1 MIEIIAKLMPILPL
15 IAFFIVALIVFIFER
30 PKYSVQDLKEFSFYT
45 KKPKNK
51 IKKEIYSGI
60 TILAILT
67 SFIFSVILAFNF
79 LNKELQV
86 FNLFSWVV
94 FENYQIN
101 LGFLYDN
108 LSIWVSLMVTF
119 VVLMIQIYSTGYM
132 ENDRDYPRF
141 FAYLSLFSSGMLIT
155 VLASSLV
162 TFIIGWEIMGLCS
175 YLLIG
180 YWYHKDS
187 ASFAAKK
194 AFIITR
200 LGDLGFLLALFI
212 LISNGISLD
221 IIELN
226 KIEVVKMISILV
238 PIGLMIAA
246 FGKSAQVPLH
256 VWLPDAMEGPTPVSA
271 LIHAATMVAAGV
283 YLVARVYPMFYYI
296 EILGIKLVYI
306 VGFIGAI
313 SAFLAATM
321 GIVNRDIKRV
331 LAYSTM
337 SQLGYMFAALSAGV
351 YGVIAAIFHLITHG
365 FFKALL
371 FLSAGSVITAI
382 EKAHH
387 KILEEK
393 DHQTTNNNDNTHSN
407 NNTHSNH
414 NNDNTHSNHH
424 IDPNDIWIMGNLKES
439 MKITFFTFTIGFLAL
454 AGLFPLSGF
463 FSKDEILNVLLSN
476 NYNLFFVLT
485 FITVLLTA
493 FYMSRIWVISF
504 LKKITKNEHEQV
516 NNIDYNEL
524 QEIHKNIKETPLNMT
539 IPLIILAIF
548 SIIAGIINLPF
559 DFIIN
564 KHIFADSIKEVL
576 KNLIPY
582 EHELHFNLVL
592 ALLSTGLLILGL
604 ILAFIIYLP
613 ERKRVIPN
621 TLYEIYKILTKRYY
635 FDDFYHIVSR
645 YVIRSFSNLINFV
658 DNLIIDGAVNKVA
671 NQFYKGSIISNKVF
685 NGLFYNYYLWIVI
698 GLALSILVILFT
710 K

>member
-1 MIEIIAKLMPILPL
+1 MALKLIAILMPLLPL
-15 IAFFIVALIVFIFER
+15 FAFFIVALLVFLFEKA
-30 PKYSVQDLKEFSFYT
+30 KYSTDELKEFSFYT
-45 KKPKNK
+45 EKPKNK
-51 IKKEIYSGI
+51 LPKEIYSSI
-60 TILAILT
+60 TIFAILI
-67 SFIFSVILAFNF
+67 SFVFTVILAFNL
-79 LNKELQV
+79 LNKDFQV
-86 FNLFSWVV
+86 FNLFSWVIL
-94 FENYQIN
+94 ENYKIN
-101 LGFLYDN
+101 IGFLYDN
-108 LSIWVSLMVTF
+108 LSLWVSLMVTF

-141 FAYLSLFSSGMLIT
+141 FAYLSLFTSGMLIT
-155 VLASSLV
+155 VLASSLI
-162 TFIIGWEIMGLCS
+162 TLIIGWEIMGLCS

-221 IIELN
+221 IIQLN
-226 KIEVVKMISILV
+226 NMEVVKTLSILV

-283 YLVARVYPMFYYI
+283 YLIARLYPMFYNLD
-296 EILGIKLVYI
+296 ILGIKMVYI

-313 SAFLAATM
+313 TAFLAATM

-387 KILEEK
+387 KITHE
-393 DHQTTNNNDNTHSN
+393 HHNNNDNENHE
-407 NNTHSNH
+407 H
-414 NNDNTHSNHH
+414 NNENNKHHH

-439 MKITFFTFTIGFLAL
+439 MKITFITFTIGFLAL

-463 FSKDEILNVLLSN
+463 FSKDEILNVLISN
-476 NYNLFFVLT
+476 NYIFFFVFT

-493 FYMSRIWVISF
+493 FYMSRIWVVAF

-516 NNIDYNEL
+516 NTIEYEL
-524 QEIHKNIKETPLNMT
+524 VQEIHKNIKESPLNMT
-539 IPLIILAIF
+539 IPLVILAVF
-548 SIIAGIINLPF
+548 SVIVGIINLPF
-559 DFIIN
+559 DFIVN
-564 KHIFADSIKEVL
+564 KHLFAESIKEVF
-576 KNLIPY
+576 KDFNLT
-582 EHELHFNLVL
+582 EKELHFNIGLVVSST
-592 ALLSTGLLILGL
+592 LLLFIGL
-604 ILAFIIYLP
+604 ILAYVIYYP
-613 ERKRVIPN
+613 QRKRIIPN
-621 TLYEIYKILTKRYY
+621 LFTGIYRILVNRYY
-635 FDDFYHIVSR
+635 FDDFYHLVSR
-645 YVIRSFSNLINFV
+645 YVIRSFSNLLNYI
-658 DNLIIDGAVNKVA
+658 DNLIVDGAVNKIA
-671 NQFYKGSIISNKVF
+671 NYFYKGSVISNSVF
-685 NGLFYNYYLWIVI
+685 NGLFYNYYLWITI
-698 GLALSILVILFT
+698 GLSLSILVVLFT

>member
-1 MIEIIAKLMPILPL
+1 MELKLIAISMPLLPL
-15 IAFFIVALIVFIFER
+15 FAFFIVALLVFLFEKA
-30 PKYSVQDLKEFSFYT
+30 KYFIDELKEFSFYT
-45 KKPKNK
+45 EKPKNK
-51 IKKEIYSGI
+51 LPKEIYSSI
-60 TILAILT
+60 TIFAILI
-67 SFIFSVILAFNF
+67 SFVFTVILAFNL
-79 LNKELQV
+79 LNKEFQV
-86 FNLFSWVV
+86 FNLFSWVIL
-94 FENYQIN
+94 ENYTIN
-101 LGFLYDN
+101 IGFLYDN
-108 LSIWVSLMVTF
+108 LSLWVSLMVTF

-141 FAYLSLFSSGMLIT
+141 FAYLSLFTSGMLIT

-162 TFIIGWEIMGLCS
+162 TLIIGWEIMGLCS

-221 IIELN
+221 ITQLN
-226 KIEVVKMISILV
+226 NMEVVKTLSILV

-283 YLVARVYPMFYYI
+283 YLIARLYPMFYNLN
-296 EILGIKLVYI
+296 ILGIKMVYI

-387 KILEEK
+387 KITHE
-393 DHQTTNNNDNTHSN
+393 HHNNNHNEHHEN
-407 NNTHSNH
+407 NNEH
-414 NNDNTHSNHH
+414 NKHHH

-439 MKITFFTFTIGFLAL
+439 MKITFITFTIGFLAL

-463 FSKDEILNVLLSN
+463 FSKDEILNVLISN
-476 NYNLFFVLT
+476 NYIFFFVFT

-493 FYMSRIWVISF
+493 FYMSRIWVVAF

-516 NNIDYNEL
+516 NTLNYESV
-524 QEIHKNIKETPLNMT
+524 QEIHKNIKESPLNMT
-539 IPLIILAIF
+539 IPLVILAVF
-548 SIIAGIINLPF
+548 SVIVGIINLPF
-559 DFIIN
+559 DFIVN
-564 KHIFADSIKEVL
+564 KHLFADSIKEVFKDFNL
-576 KNLIPY
+576 KDK
-582 EHELHFNLVL
+582 ELHFNLGLVVSST
-592 ALLSTGLLILGL
+592 LLLFIGL
-604 ILAFIIYLP
+604 ILAYVIYYP
-613 ERKRVIPN
+613 QRNRIIPN
-621 TLYEIYKILTKRYY
+621 LFTGIYRILVNRYY
-635 FDDFYHIVSR
+635 FDDFYHLFSR
-645 YVIRSFSNLINFV
+645 YVIRSFSNLLNYI
-658 DNLIIDGAVNKVA
+658 DNLIVDGAVNKIA
-671 NQFYKGSIISNKVF
+671 NYFYKGSVISNTVF
-685 NGLFYNYYLWIVI
+685 NGLFYNYYLWITI
-698 GLALSILVILFT
+698 GLSLSILVVLFT

>member
-1 MIEIIAKLMPILPL
+1 MALKLIAILMPLLPL
-15 IAFFIVALIVFIFER
+15 FAFFIVALLVFLFEKA
-30 PKYSVQDLKEFSFYT
+30 KYSTDELKEFSFYT
-45 KKPKNK
+45 EKPKNK
-51 IKKEIYSGI
+51 LPKEIYSSI
-60 TILAILT
+60 TIFAILI
-67 SFIFSVILAFNF
+67 SFVFTVILAFNL
-79 LNKELQV
+79 LNKEFQV
-86 FNLFSWVV
+86 FNLFSWVIL
-94 FENYQIN
+94 ENYKIN
-101 LGFLYDN
+101 IGFLYDN
-108 LSIWVSLMVTF
+108 LSLWVSLMVTF

-162 TFIIGWEIMGLCS
+162 TLIIGWEIMGLCS

-200 LGDLGFLLALFI
+200 LGDLGFLVALFI

-221 IIELN
+221 ITYLN
-226 KIEVVKMISILV
+226 NMEVVKTLSILV

-283 YLVARVYPMFYYI
+283 YLIARLYPMFYNLN
-296 EILGIKLVYI
+296 ILGIKIVYI
-306 VGFIGAI
+306 VGFMGAVT
-313 SAFLAATM
+313 AFLAATM

-387 KILEEK
+387 KITHE
-393 DHQTTNNNDNTHSN
+393 HHNNNHNEHSN
-407 NNTHSNH
+407 EH
-414 NNDNTHSNHH
+414 NNKHHH

-439 MKITFFTFTIGFLAL
+439 MKITFITFTIGFLAL

-463 FSKDEILNVLLSN
+463 FSKDEILNVLISN
-476 NYNLFFVLT
+476 NYIFFFVFT

-493 FYMSRIWVISF
+493 FYMSRIWVVAF

-516 NNIDYNEL
+516 NTIEYEL
-524 QEIHKNIKETPLNMT
+524 VQEIHKNIKESPLNMT
-539 IPLIILAIF
+539 IPLVILAVF
-548 SIIAGIINLPF
+548 SVIVGIINLPF
-559 DFIIN
+559 DFIVN
-564 KHIFADSIKEVL
+564 KHLFAESIKEVF
-576 KNLIPY
+576 KDFNFI
-582 EHELHFNLVL
+582 EKELHFNIGLVVSST
-592 ALLSTGLLILGL
+592 LLLFIGL
-604 ILAFIIYLP
+604 ILAYVIYYP
-613 ERKRVIPN
+613 QRNRIIPN
-621 TLYEIYKILTKRYY
+621 LFAGIYRILVNRYY
-635 FDDFYHIVSR
+635 IDDFYHLFSR
-645 YVIRSFSNLINFV
+645 YVIRSFSNLLNYI
-658 DNLIIDGAVNKVA
+658 DNLIVDGVVNKIA
-671 NQFYKGSIISNKVF
+671 NYFYKGSVISNSVF
-685 NGLFYNYYLWIVI
+685 NGLFYNYYLWITI
-698 GLALSILVILFT
+698 GLSLSILVVLFT

>member
-1 MIEIIAKLMPILPL
+1 MALKLIAILMPLLPL
-15 IAFFIVALIVFIFER
+15 FAFFIVALLVFLFEKA
-30 PKYSVQDLKEFSFYT
+30 KYSTDELKEFSFYT
-45 KKPKNK
+45 EKPKNK
-51 IKKEIYSGI
+51 LPKEIYSSI
-60 TILAILT
+60 TIFAIFI
-67 SFIFSVILAFNF
+67 SFVFTVILAFNF
-79 LNKELQV
+79 LNKEFQV
-86 FNLFSWVV
+86 FNLFSWVIL
-94 FENYQIN
+94 ENYKIN
-101 LGFLYDN
+101 IGFLYDN
-108 LSIWVSLMVTF
+108 LSLWVSLMVTF

-155 VLASSLV
+155 VLASSLI
-162 TFIIGWEIMGLCS
+162 TLIIGWEIMGLCS

-200 LGDLGFLLALFI
+200 LGDLGFLVALFI

-221 IIELN
+221 ITHLN
-226 KIEVVKMISILV
+226 NMEVVKTLSILV

-283 YLVARVYPMFYYI
+283 YLIARLYPMFYNLN
-296 EILGIKLVYI
+296 ILGIKIVYI
-306 VGFIGAI
+306 VGFMGAVT
-313 SAFLAATM
+313 AFLAATM

-387 KILEEK
+387 KITHE
-393 DHQTTNNNDNTHSN
+393 HHNNNDDEH
-407 NNTHSNH
+407 HEH
-414 NNDNTHSNHH
+414 NNEHNKHHH

-439 MKITFFTFTIGFLAL
+439 MKVTFITFTIGFLAL

-463 FSKDEILNVLLSN
+463 FSKDEILNVLISN
-476 NYNLFFVLT
+476 NYIFFFVLT
-485 FITVLLTA
+485 FITVLLTS
-493 FYMSRIWVISF
+493 FYMSRIWVVAF
-504 LKKITKNEHEQV
+504 LKRITKNEHEQV
-516 NNIDYNEL
+516 NTLNYEL
-524 QEIHKNIKETPLNMT
+524 VQEIHKNIKESPLNMT
-539 IPLIILAIF
+539 IPLIILAVF
-548 SIIAGIINLPF
+548 SVIIVIINLPF
-559 DFIIN
+559 DFIVN
-564 KHIFADSIKEVL
+564 KHLFADSIKEVF
-576 KNLIPY
+576 KDFNLM
-582 EHELHFNLVL
+582 EKELHFNLGLVVSST
-592 ALLSTGLLILGL
+592 LLLFIGL
-604 ILAFIIYLP
+604 ILAYVIYYP
-613 ERKRVIPN
+613 QRKRIVPN
-621 TLYEIYKILTKRYY
+621 LFTGIYRILVSKYY
-635 FDDFYHIVSR
+635 FDDFYHLFSR
-645 YVIRSFSNLINFV
+645 YVIRSFSNLLNYI
-658 DNLIIDGAVNKVA
+658 DNLMVDGAVNKIA
-671 NQFYKGSIISNKVF
+671 NYFYKGSVISKSVF
-685 NGLFYNYYLWIVI
+685 NGLFYNYYLWITI
-698 GLALSILVILFT
+698 GLSLSILVVLFT

>member
-1 MIEIIAKLMPILPL
+1 MIELIAKLMPILPL
-15 IAFFIVALIVFIFER
+15 FAFFIVALLVSLFER
-30 PKYSVQDLKEFSFYT
+30 PKYSIDELKEFSFYT
-45 KKPKNK
+45 KKNKNK
-51 IKKEIYSGI
+51 LPKELYSSI

-67 SFIFSVILAFNF
+67 SFIFTLILAFNF
-79 LNKELQV
+79 LNKESQV
-86 FNLFSWVV
+86 FNLITWILLD
-94 FENYQIN
+94 NYKIN
-101 LGFLYDN
+101 IGFLYDN

-141 FAYLSLFSSGMLIT
+141 FAYLSLFSSGMLMT

-221 IIELN
+221 IVELN
-226 KIEVVKMISILV
+226 KMEIVKTLSVLV

-283 YLVARVYPMFYYI
+283 YLVARLYPMFYNI
-296 EILGIKLVYI
+296 EILGIKIVYI

-313 SAFLAATM
+313 SAFLTATM

-337 SQLGYMFAALSAGV
+337 SQLGYMFAALSAGI
-351 YGVIAAIFHLITHG
+351 YGVVAAIFHLITHG

-387 KILEEK
+387 KILENK
-393 DHQTTNNNDNTHSN
+393 NSDSDNNQNSNSDN
-407 NNTHSNH
+407 SNH
-414 NNDNTHSNHH
+414 NNNSHHH

-439 MKITFFTFTIGFLAL
+439 MKITFITFTIGFLAL

-476 NYNLFFVLT
+476 NHIFFFALT

-493 FYMSRIWVISF
+493 FYMSRIWIIAF
-504 LKKITKNEHEQV
+504 IKKITKTEHEQV
-516 NNIDYNEL
+516 NDIDYNEI

-548 SIIAGIINLPF
+548 SIIVGIINLPF
-559 DFIIN
+559 DLIVN
-564 KHIFADSIKEVL
+564 KHLLTESIKEIFKGVL
-576 KNLIPY
+576 LE
-582 EHELHFNLVL
+582 EHELHFNIPL
-592 ALLSTGLLILGL
+592 ALGSTLLLFIGI
-604 ILAFIIYLP
+604 ILAYRNNFSLC
-613 ERKRVIPN
+613 N
-621 TLYEIYKILTKRYY
+621 IL
-635 FDDFYHIVSR
+635 S
-645 YVIRSFSNLINFV
+645 
-658 DNLIIDGAVNKVA
+658 
-671 NQFYKGSIISNKVF
+671 
-685 NGLFYNYYLWIVI
+685 
-698 GLALSILVILFT
+698 
-710 K
+710 

>member
-1 MIEIIAKLMPILPL
+1 MIELIAKLMPILPL
-15 IAFFIVALIVFIFER
+15 FAFFIVALLVSLFER
-30 PKYSVQDLKEFSFYT
+30 PKYSIDELKEFSFYT
-45 KKPKNK
+45 KKNKNK
-51 IKKEIYSGI
+51 LPKELYSSI

-67 SFIFSVILAFNF
+67 SFIFTLILAFNF
-79 LNKELQV
+79 LNKESQV
-86 FNLFSWVV
+86 FNLITWILLD
-94 FENYQIN
+94 NYKIN
-101 LGFLYDN
+101 IGFLYDN

-141 FAYLSLFSSGMLIT
+141 FAYLSLFSSGMLMT

-221 IIELN
+221 IVELN
-226 KIEVVKMISILV
+226 KMEIVKTLSVLV

-283 YLVARVYPMFYYI
+283 YLVARLYPMFYNI
-296 EILGIKLVYI
+296 EILGIKIVYI

-313 SAFLAATM
+313 SAFLTATM

-337 SQLGYMFAALSAGV
+337 SQLGYMFAALSAGI

-387 KILEEK
+387 KILENK
-393 DHQTTNNNDNTHSN
+393 NSDSDNNKNSNSDN
-407 NNTHSNH
+407 SNH
-414 NNDNTHSNHH
+414 NNNSHHH

-439 MKITFFTFTIGFLAL
+439 MKITFITFTIGFLAL

-476 NYNLFFVLT
+476 NHIFFFALT

-493 FYMSRIWVISF
+493 FYMSRIWIIAF
-504 LKKITKNEHEQV
+504 IKKITKTEHEQV
-516 NNIDYNEL
+516 NDIDYNEI

-548 SIIAGIINLPF
+548 SIIVGIINLPF
-559 DFIIN
+559 DLIVN
-564 KHIFADSIKEVL
+564 KHLLTESIKEIFKGVL
-576 KNLIPY
+576 LE
-582 EHELHFNLVL
+582 EHELHFNIPL
-592 ALLSTGLLILGL
+592 ALGSTLLLFIGI
-604 ILAFIIYLP
+604 ILAYVIYYP
-613 ERKRVIPN
+613 ERKRTIP
-621 TLYEIYKILTKRYY
+621 TLLSEIYKILTKRYY
-635 FDDFYHIVSR
+635 FDDFYHIFSR
-645 YVIRSFSNLINFV
+645 YVLRSFGNLINFI
-658 DNLIIDGAVNKVA
+658 DNLIVDGAVNKVA
-671 NQFYKGSIISNKVF
+671 NYFYKGSIISNKVF
-685 NGLFYNYYLWIVI
+685 NGLFYNYYLWITI
-698 GLALSILVILFT
+698 GLALSILVVLFT

>member
-1 MIEIIAKLMPILPL
+1 MELKLIAILIPLLPL
-15 IAFFIVALIVFIFER
+15 FAFFIVALLVFLFER
-30 PKYSVQDLKEFSFYT
+30 PKYSTDELKEFSFYT
-45 KKPKNK
+45 EKSKNK
-51 IKKEIYSGI
+51 LPKEIYSSI
-60 TILAILT
+60 TIFAIFI
-67 SFIFSVILAFNF
+67 SFVFTVILAFNL
-79 LNKELQV
+79 LNKEFQV
-86 FNLFSWVV
+86 FNLFSWVIL
-94 FENYQIN
+94 ENYKIN
-101 LGFLYDN
+101 IGFLYDN
-108 LSIWVSLMVTF
+108 LSLWVSLMVTF

-141 FAYLSLFSSGMLIT
+141 FAYLSLFTSGMLIT
-155 VLASSLV
+155 VLASSLI

-221 IIELN
+221 IIQLN
-226 KIEVVKMISILV
+226 NMEVVKTLPILV

-283 YLVARVYPMFYYI
+283 YLIARLYPMFYNLN
-296 EILGIKLVYI
+296 ILGIKMVYI

-313 SAFLAATM
+313 TAFLAATM

-387 KILEEK
+387 KITHE
-393 DHQTTNNNDNTHSN
+393 HHNNNHNEHSN
-407 NNTHSNH
+407 EH
-414 NNDNTHSNHH
+414 NNNNKHHH

-439 MKITFFTFTIGFLAL
+439 MKITFITFTIGFLAL

-463 FSKDEILNVLLSN
+463 FSKDEILNVLISN
-476 NYNLFFVLT
+476 NYILFFVLT
-485 FITVLLTA
+485 FITVLLTS
-493 FYMSRIWVISF
+493 FYMSRIWVVAF

-516 NNIDYNEL
+516 NTINYESL
-524 QEIHKNIKETPLNMT
+524 QEIHKNIKESPLNMT
-539 IPLIILAIF
+539 IPLIILSIF
-548 SIIAGIINLPF
+548 SVIAGIINLPF
-559 DFIIN
+559 DFIVN
-564 KHIFADSIKEVL
+564 KHLFAESIKEVF
-576 KNLIPY
+576 KDFNLT
-582 EHELHFNLVL
+582 EKELHFNLGLVVSST
-592 ALLSTGLLILGL
+592 LLLFIGL
-604 ILAFIIYLP
+604 ILAYVIYYP
-613 ERKRVIPN
+613 QRKRIIPN
-621 TLYEIYKILTKRYY
+621 LFTGIYRILVNRYY
-635 FDDFYHIVSR
+635 FDDFYHLVSR
-645 YVIRSFSNLINFV
+645 YVIRSFSNLLNYI
-658 DNLIIDGAVNKVA
+658 DNLIVDGAVNKIA
-671 NQFYKGSIISNKVF
+671 NYFYKGSVISNSVF
-685 NGLFYNYYLWIVI
+685 NGLFYNYYLWITI
-698 GLALSILVILFT
+698 GLSLSILVVLFT

>member
-1 MIEIIAKLMPILPL
+1 MELKLIAILMPLLPL
-15 IAFFIVALIVFIFER
+15 FAFFIVALLVFLFEKA
-30 PKYSVQDLKEFSFYT
+30 KYSTDELKEFSFYT
-45 KKPKNK
+45 EKPKNK
-51 IKKEIYSGI
+51 LPKEIYSSI
-60 TILAILT
+60 TIFAILI
-67 SFIFSVILAFNF
+67 SFVFNVILAFNL
-79 LNKELQV
+79 LNKEFQV
-86 FNLFSWVV
+86 FNLFSWVIL
-94 FENYQIN
+94 ENYTIN
-101 LGFLYDN
+101 IGFLYDN
-108 LSIWVSLMVTF
+108 LSLWVSLMVTF

-141 FAYLSLFSSGMLIT
+141 FAYLSLFTSGMLIT

-162 TFIIGWEIMGLCS
+162 TLIIGWEIMGLCS

-221 IIELN
+221 IIQLN
-226 KIEVVKMISILV
+226 NMEVVKTLSILV

-283 YLVARVYPMFYYI
+283 YLIARLYPMFYNLD
-296 EILGIKLVYI
+296 ILGIKMVYI

-351 YGVIAAIFHLITHG
+351 YGVVAAIFHLITHG

-387 KILEEK
+387 KITHE
-393 DHQTTNNNDNTHSN
+393 HHNNNHNEHSN
-407 NNTHSNH
+407 EQNNKH
-414 NNDNTHSNHH
+414 HH

-439 MKITFFTFTIGFLAL
+439 MKITFITFTIGFLAL

-463 FSKDEILNVLLSN
+463 FSKDEILNVLISN
-476 NYNLFFVLT
+476 NYIFFFVFT

-493 FYMSRIWVISF
+493 FYMSRIWVVAF

-516 NNIDYNEL
+516 NTIEYEL
-524 QEIHKNIKETPLNMT
+524 VQEIHKNIKESPLNMT
-539 IPLIILAIF
+539 IPLVILAVF
-548 SIIAGIINLPF
+548 SVIVGIINLPF
-559 DFIIN
+559 DFIVN
-564 KHIFADSIKEVL
+564 KHLFAESIKEVFKDFNL
-576 KNLIPY
+576 KDK
-582 EHELHFNLVL
+582 ELHFNIGLVVSST
-592 ALLSTGLLILGL
+592 LLLFIGL
-604 ILAFIIYLP
+604 ILAYVIYYP
-613 ERKRVIPN
+613 QRNRIIPN
-621 TLYEIYKILTKRYY
+621 LFTGIYRILVNRYY
-635 FDDFYHIVSR
+635 FDDFYHLVSR
-645 YVIRSFSNLINFV
+645 YVIRSFSNLLNYI
-658 DNLIIDGAVNKVA
+658 DNLIVDGAVNKIA
-671 NQFYKGSIISNKVF
+671 NYFYKGSVISNSVF
-685 NGLFYNYYLWIVI
+685 NGLFYNYYLWITI
-698 GLALSILVILFT
+698 GLSLSILIVLFT

>member
-1 MIEIIAKLMPILPL
+1 MNLELIAILMPLLPL
-15 IAFFIVALIVFIFER
+15 FAFFIVALLVFLFEK
-30 PKYSVQDLKEFSFYT
+30 PKYSIDELKEFSFYIE
-45 KKPKNK
+45 KRKNK
-51 IKKEIYSGI
+51 LPKEIYSTI
-60 TILAILT
+60 TIFAIFI
-67 SFIFSVILAFNF
+67 SFIFTVILAFNF
-79 LNKELQV
+79 LNKEFQV
-86 FNLFSWVV
+86 FNLFGWAI
-94 FENYQIN
+94 FENYTIN
-101 LGFLYDN
+101 IGFLYDN
-108 LSIWVSLMVTF
+108 LSLWVSLMVTF

-200 LGDLGFLLALFI
+200 LGDLGFLLALFV
-212 LISNGISLD
+212 LISNGVSLD
-221 IIELN
+221 ITQLN
-226 KIEVVKMISILV
+226 NMEVIKTLSILV
-238 PIGLMIAA
+238 PIGLMVAA

-283 YLVARVYPMFYYI
+283 YLIARLYPMFYNLD
-296 EILGIKLVYI
+296 ILGVKMVYI

-337 SQLGYMFAALSAGV
+337 SQLGYMFAALSAGI
-351 YGVIAAIFHLITHG
+351 YGVVAAIFHLITHG

-387 KILEEK
+387 KITHE
-393 DHQTTNNNDNTHSN
+393 HNNNNDNEHN
-407 NNTHSNH
+407 NNH
-414 NNDNTHSNHH
+414 NNNHHH

-439 MKITFFTFTIGFLAL
+439 MKITFITFTIGFLAL

-463 FSKDEILNVLLSN
+463 FSKDEILNVLISN
-476 NYNLFFVLT
+476 NYIFFFTLT

-493 FYMSRIWVISF
+493 FYMSRIWVVAF

-516 NNIDYNEL
+516 NNIDYQSI
-524 QEIHKNIKETPLNMT
+524 QEIHKNIKESPLNMT

-548 SIIAGIINLPF
+548 SVIVGIINLPF
-559 DFIIN
+559 DFIVN
-564 KHIFADSIKEVL
+564 KHLFGDSIKEVF
-576 KNLIPY
+576 KDFNLAKK
-582 EHELHFNLVL
+582 ELHFNFGLALSSTLLLFMGLVL
-592 ALLSTGLLILGL
+592 AYV
-604 ILAFIIYLP
+604 IYHP
-613 ERKRVIPN
+613 QRKRIIPN
-621 TLYEIYKILTKRYY
+621 LFAGIHKILVNRYY
-635 FDDFYHIVSR
+635 FDDFYHLFSG
-645 YVIRSFSNLINFV
+645 YVIRSFSNLLNYI
-658 DNLIIDGAVNKVA
+658 DNLIVDGVVNKVA
-671 NQFYKGSIISNKVF
+671 NYFYKGSVISNSFF
-685 NGLFYNYYLWIVI
+685 NGFFYNYYLWITI
-698 GLALSILVILFT
+698 GLTLSILVVLFT

>member
-1 MIEIIAKLMPILPL
+1 MALKLIAILMPLLPL
-15 IAFFIVALIVFIFER
+15 FAFFIVALLVFLFEKA
-30 PKYSVQDLKEFSFYT
+30 KYSTDELKEFSFYT
-45 KKPKNK
+45 EKPKNK
-51 IKKEIYSGI
+51 LPKEIYSSI
-60 TILAILT
+60 TIFAIFI
-67 SFIFSVILAFNF
+67 SFVFTVILAFNF
-79 LNKELQV
+79 LNKEFQV
-86 FNLFSWVV
+86 FNLFSWVIL
-94 FENYQIN
+94 ENYKIN
-101 LGFLYDN
+101 IGFLYDN
-108 LSIWVSLMVTF
+108 LSLWVSLMVTF

-141 FAYLSLFSSGMLIT
+141 FAYLSLFTSGMLIT
-155 VLASSLV
+155 VLASSLI

-221 IIELN
+221 ITHLN
-226 KIEVVKMISILV
+226 NMEVVKTLSILV

-283 YLVARVYPMFYYI
+283 YLIARLYPMFYNLN
-296 EILGIKLVYI
+296 ILGIKIVYI
-306 VGFIGAI
+306 VGFMGAVT
-313 SAFLAATM
+313 AFLAATM

-387 KILEEK
+387 KITHE
-393 DHQTTNNNDNTHSN
+393 HHNNNHNEHSN
-407 NNTHSNH
+407 EQNNKHY
-414 NNDNTHSNHH
+414 H

-439 MKITFFTFTIGFLAL
+439 MKVTFITFTIGFLAL

-463 FSKDEILNVLLSN
+463 FSKDEILNVLISN
-476 NYNLFFVLT
+476 NYIFFFVLT
-485 FITVLLTA
+485 FMTVLLTS
-493 FYMSRIWVISF
+493 FYMSRIWVVAF
-504 LKKITKNEHEQV
+504 LKRITKNEHEQV
-516 NNIDYNEL
+516 NTIEYEL
-524 QEIHKNIKETPLNMT
+524 VQEIHKNIKESPLNMI
-539 IPLIILAIF
+539 IPLIILAVF
-548 SIIAGIINLPF
+548 SVIVGIINLPF

-564 KHIFADSIKEVL
+564 KHLFADSIKEVF
-576 KNLIPY
+576 KDFNFT
-582 EHELHFNLVL
+582 EKELHFNIGLVVSST
-592 ALLSTGLLILGL
+592 LLLFIGL
-604 ILAFIIYLP
+604 ILAYVIYYP
-613 ERKRVIPN
+613 QRNRIIPN
-621 TLYEIYKILTKRYY
+621 LFTGIYRILVNKYY
-635 FDDFYHIVSR
+635 FDDFYHLFSR
-645 YVIRSFSNLINFV
+645 YVIRSFSNLLNYI
-658 DNLIIDGAVNKVA
+658 DNLIVDGAVNKIA
-671 NQFYKGSIISNKVF
+671 NYFYKGSVISNSVF
-685 NGLFYNYYLWIVI
+685 NGLFYNYYLWVTI
-698 GLALSILVILFT
+698 GLSLSILVVLFT

>member
-1 MIEIIAKLMPILPL
+1 MNLELIAILMPLLPL
-15 IAFFIVALIVFIFER
+15 FAFFIVALLVFLFEK
-30 PKYSVQDLKEFSFYT
+30 PKYSIDELKEFSFYIE
-45 KKPKNK
+45 KPKNK
-51 IKKEIYSGI
+51 LPKEIYSTI
-60 TILAILT
+60 TIFAIFI
-67 SFIFSVILAFNF
+67 SFIFTVILAFNF
-79 LNKELQV
+79 LNKEFQV
-86 FNLFSWVV
+86 FNLFGWAI
-94 FENYQIN
+94 FENYTIN
-101 LGFLYDN
+101 IGFLYDN
-108 LSIWVSLMVTF
+108 LSLWVSLMVTF

-200 LGDLGFLLALFI
+200 LGDLGFLLALFV
-212 LISNGISLD
+212 LISNGVSLD
-221 IIELN
+221 ITQLN
-226 KIEVVKMISILV
+226 NMEVIKTLSILV
-238 PIGLMIAA
+238 PIGLMVAA

-283 YLVARVYPMFYYI
+283 YLIARLYPMFYNLD
-296 EILGIKLVYI
+296 ILGVKMVYI

-337 SQLGYMFAALSAGV
+337 SQLGYMFAALSAGI
-351 YGVIAAIFHLITHG
+351 YGVVAAIFHLITHG

-387 KILEEK
+387 KITHE
-393 DHQTTNNNDNTHSN
+393 HNNNNDNEHN
-407 NNTHSNH
+407 NNH
-414 NNDNTHSNHH
+414 NNNHHH

-439 MKITFFTFTIGFLAL
+439 MKITFITFTIGFLAL

-463 FSKDEILNVLLSN
+463 FSKDEILNVLISN
-476 NYNLFFVLT
+476 NYIFFFTLT

-493 FYMSRIWVISF
+493 FYMSRIWVVAF

-516 NNIDYNEL
+516 NNIDYQSI
-524 QEIHKNIKETPLNMT
+524 QEIHKNIKESPLNMT

-548 SIIAGIINLPF
+548 SVIVGIINLPF
-559 DFIIN
+559 DFIVN
-564 KHIFADSIKEVL
+564 KHLFGDSIKEVF
-576 KNLIPY
+576 KDFNLAKK
-582 EHELHFNLVL
+582 ELHFNFGLALSSTLLLFMGLVL
-592 ALLSTGLLILGL
+592 AYV
-604 ILAFIIYLP
+604 IYHP
-613 ERKRVIPN
+613 QRKRIIPN
-621 TLYEIYKILTKRYY
+621 LFAGIHKILVNRYY
-635 FDDFYHIVSR
+635 FDDFYHLFSG
-645 YVIRSFSNLINFV
+645 YVIRSFSNLLNYI
-658 DNLIIDGAVNKVA
+658 DNLIVDGVVNKVA
-671 NQFYKGSIISNKVF
+671 NYFYKGSVISNSFF
-685 NGLFYNYYLWIVI
+685 NGFFYNYYLWITI
-698 GLALSILVILFT
+698 GLTLSILVVLFT

>member
-1 MIEIIAKLMPILPL
+1 MALKLIAILMPLLPL
-15 IAFFIVALIVFIFER
+15 FAFFIVALLVFLFEKA
-30 PKYSVQDLKEFSFYT
+30 KYSTDELKEFSFYT
-45 KKPKNK
+45 EKPKNK
-51 IKKEIYSGI
+51 LPKQIYSSI
-60 TILAILT
+60 TIFAILI
-67 SFIFSVILAFNF
+67 SFVFTVILAFNL
-79 LNKELQV
+79 LNKEFQV
-86 FNLFSWVV
+86 FNLFSWVIL
-94 FENYQIN
+94 ENYKIN
-101 LGFLYDN
+101 IGFLYDN
-108 LSIWVSLMVTF
+108 LSLWVSLMVTF
-119 VVLMIQIYSTGYM
+119 VVLMIQTYSTGYM

-141 FAYLSLFSSGMLIT
+141 FAYLSLFTSGMLIT
-155 VLASSLV
+155 VLASSLI

-221 IIELN
+221 IIQLN
-226 KIEVVKMISILV
+226 NMEVVKTLSILV

-246 FGKSAQVPLH
+246 FGKSAQIPLH

-283 YLVARVYPMFYYI
+283 YLIARLYPMFYNLD
-296 EILGIKLVYI
+296 ILGIKMVYI

-313 SAFLAATM
+313 TAFLAATM

-371 FLSAGSVITAI
+371 FLSAGSVIAAI

-387 KILEEK
+387 KITHE
-393 DHQTTNNNDNTHSN
+393 HHNNNHNEHSN
-407 NNTHSNH
+407 EQNNKH
-414 NNDNTHSNHH
+414 HH

-439 MKITFFTFTIGFLAL
+439 MKITFITFTIGFLAL

-463 FSKDEILNVLLSN
+463 FSKDEILNVLISN
-476 NYNLFFVLT
+476 NYIFFFVFT

-493 FYMSRIWVISF
+493 FYMSRIWVVAF

-516 NNIDYNEL
+516 NTIEYEL
-524 QEIHKNIKETPLNMT
+524 VQEIHKNIKESPLNMT
-539 IPLIILAIF
+539 IPLVILAVF
-548 SIIAGIINLPF
+548 SVIVGIINLPF
-559 DFIIN
+559 DFIVN
-564 KHIFADSIKEVL
+564 KHLFAESIKEVF
-576 KNLIPY
+576 KDFNFI
-582 EHELHFNLVL
+582 EKEIHFNLGLVVSST
-592 ALLSTGLLILGL
+592 LLLFIGL
-604 ILAFIIYLP
+604 ILAYVIYYP
-613 ERKRVIPN
+613 ERKRIIPN
-621 TLYEIYKILTKRYY
+621 LFTGIYRILVNRYY
-635 FDDFYHIVSR
+635 FDDFYHLVSR
-645 YVIRSFSNLINFV
+645 YVIRSFSNLLNYI
-658 DNLIIDGAVNKVA
+658 DNLIVDGAVNKIA
-671 NQFYKGSIISNKVF
+671 NYFYKGSVISNSLF
-685 NGLFYNYYLWIVI
+685 NGLFYNYYLWITI
-698 GLALSILVILFT
+698 GLSLSILVVLFT

>member
-1 MIEIIAKLMPILPL
+1 MVELVAILMPILPL
-15 IAFFIVALIVFIFER
+15 FAFFLIALLVFLFEK
-30 PKYSVQDLKEFSFYT
+30 PKYSIDELKEFSFYV
-45 KKPKNK
+45 KKNK
-51 IKKEIYSGI
+51 NKLPKELYSSI
-60 TILAILT
+60 TILAILI
-67 SFIFSVILAFNF
+67 SFIFTLILAFNF
-79 LNKELQV
+79 LNKEPKI
-86 FNLFSWVV
+86 FNLFSWVF

-101 LGFLYDN
+101 IGFLYDN

-141 FAYLSLFSSGMLIT
+141 FAYLSLFSSGMLMT

-226 KIEVVKMISILV
+226 KMEIVKTLSVLV
-238 PIGLMIAA
+238 PIGLMVAA

-283 YLVARVYPMFYYI
+283 YLVARLYPMFYNI
-296 EILGIKLVYI
+296 EIIGIKMVYI

-313 SAFLAATM
+313 SAFIAATM

-337 SQLGYMFAALSAGV
+337 SQLGYMFAALSTGI

-387 KILEEK
+387 KILEKNISEQNTQ
-393 DHQTTNNNDNTHSN
+393 HNNNN
-407 NNTHSNH
+407 NSH
-414 NNDNTHSNHH
+414 HH

-439 MKITFFTFTIGFLAL
+439 MKITFITFTIGFLAL

-463 FSKDEILNVLLSN
+463 FSKDEILNVLFSN
-476 NYNLFFVLT
+476 NYLFFFILT
-485 FITVLLTA
+485 FITVFLTA
-493 FYMSRIWVISF
+493 FYMSRIWIIAF
-504 LKKITKNEHEQV
+504 RKKITKNEHEQV
-516 NNIDYNEL
+516 NDIDYNEI
-524 QEIHKNIKETPLNMT
+524 QEIHKNIKESPLNMT

-548 SIIAGIINLPF
+548 SIIVGLINLPF
-559 DFIIN
+559 DFIVN
-564 KHIFADSIKEVL
+564 KHLFAESIKEVFKEL
-576 KNLIPY
+576 SSK
-582 EHELHFNLVL
+582 EQELHFNIPL
-592 ALLSTGLLILGL
+592 ALSSTLLLLLGI
-604 ILAFIIYLP
+604 ILAYVIYLFQD
-613 ERKRVIPN
+613 KRVIPN
-621 TLYEIYKILTKRYY
+621 LLSEVYKILIKRYY

-645 YVIRSFSNLINFV
+645 YVLRSFSNLINFI
-658 DNLIIDGAVNKVA
+658 DNLIVDGAVNKVA
-671 NQFYKGSIISNKVF
+671 DYFYKGSVISNKVF
-685 NGLFYNYYLWIVI
+685 NGLFYNYYLWITI

>member
-1 MIEIIAKLMPILPL
+1 MALKLIAILMPLLPL
-15 IAFFIVALIVFIFER
+15 FAFFIVALLVFLFEKA
-30 PKYSVQDLKEFSFYT
+30 KYSTDELKEFSFYT
-45 KKPKNK
+45 EKPKNK
-51 IKKEIYSGI
+51 LPKEIYSSI
-60 TILAILT
+60 TIFAILI
-67 SFIFSVILAFNF
+67 SFVFTVILAFNL
-79 LNKELQV
+79 LNKEFQI
-86 FNLFSWVV
+86 FNLFSWVIL
-94 FENYQIN
+94 ENYKIN
-101 LGFLYDN
+101 IGFLYDN
-108 LSIWVSLMVTF
+108 LSLWVSLMVTF

-162 TFIIGWEIMGLCS
+162 TLIIGWEIMGLCS

-200 LGDLGFLLALFI
+200 LGDLGFLVALFI

-221 IIELN
+221 ITYLN
-226 KIEVVKMISILV
+226 NMEVVKTLSILV

-283 YLVARVYPMFYYI
+283 YLIARLYPMFYNLN
-296 EILGIKLVYI
+296 ILGIKIVYI
-306 VGFIGAI
+306 VGFMGAVT
-313 SAFLAATM
+313 AFLAATM

-387 KILEEK
+387 KITHE
-393 DHQTTNNNDNTHSN
+393 HHNNNHNEHSN
-407 NNTHSNH
+407 EH
-414 NNDNTHSNHH
+414 NNKHHH

-439 MKITFFTFTIGFLAL
+439 MKITFITFTIGFLAL

-463 FSKDEILNVLLSN
+463 FSKDEILNVLISN
-476 NYNLFFVLT
+476 NYIFFFVFT

-493 FYMSRIWVISF
+493 FYMSRIWVVAF

-516 NNIDYNEL
+516 NTIEYEL
-524 QEIHKNIKETPLNMT
+524 VQEIHKNIKESPLNMT
-539 IPLIILAIF
+539 IPLVILAVF
-548 SIIAGIINLPF
+548 SVIVGIINLPF
-559 DFIIN
+559 DFIVN
-564 KHIFADSIKEVL
+564 KHLFAESIKEVF
-576 KNLIPY
+576 KDFNFI
-582 EHELHFNLVL
+582 EKELHFNIGLVVSST
-592 ALLSTGLLILGL
+592 LLLFIGL
-604 ILAFIIYLP
+604 ILAYVIYYP
-613 ERKRVIPN
+613 QRNRIIPN
-621 TLYEIYKILTKRYY
+621 LFAGIYRILVNRYY
-635 FDDFYHIVSR
+635 IDDFYHLFSR
-645 YVIRSFSNLINFV
+645 YVIRSFSNLLNYI
-658 DNLIIDGAVNKVA
+658 DNLIVDGVVNKIA
-671 NQFYKGSIISNKVF
+671 NYFYKGSVISNSVF
-685 NGLFYNYYLWIVI
+685 NGLFYNYYLWITI
-698 GLALSILVILFT
+698 GLSLSILVVLFT

>member
-1 MIEIIAKLMPILPL
+1 MIELIAKLMPILPL
-15 IAFFIVALIVFIFER
+15 FAFFIVALLVSLFER
-30 PKYSVQDLKEFSFYT
+30 PKYSIDELKEFSFYT
-45 KKPKNK
+45 KKNKNK
-51 IKKEIYSGI
+51 LPKELYSSI

-67 SFIFSVILAFNF
+67 SFIFTLILAFNF
-79 LNKELQV
+79 LNKESQV
-86 FNLFSWVV
+86 FNLITWILLD
-94 FENYQIN
+94 NYKIN
-101 LGFLYDN
+101 IGFLYDN

-141 FAYLSLFSSGMLIT
+141 FAYLSLFSSGMLMT

-221 IIELN
+221 IVELN
-226 KIEVVKMISILV
+226 KMEIVKTLSVLV

-283 YLVARVYPMFYYI
+283 YLVARLYPMFYNI
-296 EILGIKLVYI
+296 EILGIKIVYI

-313 SAFLAATM
+313 SAFLTATM

-337 SQLGYMFAALSAGV
+337 SQLGYMFAALSAGI
-351 YGVIAAIFHLITHG
+351 YGVVAAIFHLITHG

-387 KILEEK
+387 KILENK
-393 DHQTTNNNDNTHSN
+393 NSDSDNNKNSNSDN
-407 NNTHSNH
+407 SNH
-414 NNDNTHSNHH
+414 NNNSHHH

-439 MKITFFTFTIGFLAL
+439 MKITFITFTIGFLAL

-476 NYNLFFVLT
+476 NHMFFFALT

-493 FYMSRIWVISF
+493 FYMSRIWIIAF
-504 LKKITKNEHEQV
+504 IKKITKTEHEQV
-516 NNIDYNEL
+516 NDIDYNEI

-548 SIIAGIINLPF
+548 SIIVGIINLPF
-559 DFIIN
+559 DLIVN
-564 KHIFADSIKEVL
+564 KHLLTESIKEIFKGVL
-576 KNLIPY
+576 LE
-582 EHELHFNLVL
+582 EHELHFNIPL
-592 ALLSTGLLILGL
+592 ALGSTLLLFIGI
-604 ILAFIIYLP
+604 ILAYVIYYP
-613 ERKRVIPN
+613 ERKRTIP
-621 TLYEIYKILTKRYY
+621 TLLSEIYKILTKRYY
-635 FDDFYHIVSR
+635 FDDFYHIFSR
-645 YVIRSFSNLINFV
+645 YVLRSFGNLINFI
-658 DNLIIDGAVNKVA
+658 DNLIVDGAVNKVA
-671 NQFYKGSIISNKVF
+671 NYFYKGSIISNKVF
-685 NGLFYNYYLWIVI
+685 NGLFYNYYLWITI
-698 GLALSILVILFT
+698 GLALSILVVLFT

>member
-1 MIEIIAKLMPILPL
+1 MIELIAKLMPILPL
-15 IAFFIVALIVFIFER
+15 FAFFIVALLVSLFER
-30 PKYSVQDLKEFSFYT
+30 PKYSIDELKEFSFYT
-45 KKPKNK
+45 KKNKNK
-51 IKKEIYSGI
+51 LPKELYSSI

-67 SFIFSVILAFNF
+67 SFIFTLILAFNF
-79 LNKELQV
+79 LNKESQV
-86 FNLFSWVV
+86 FNLITWILLD
-94 FENYQIN
+94 NYKIN
-101 LGFLYDN
+101 IGFLYDN

-141 FAYLSLFSSGMLIT
+141 FAYLSLFSSGMLMT

-221 IIELN
+221 IVELN
-226 KIEVVKMISILV
+226 KMEIVKTLSVLV

-283 YLVARVYPMFYYI
+283 YLVARLYPMFYNI
-296 EILGIKLVYI
+296 EILGIKIVYI

-313 SAFLAATM
+313 SAFLTATM

-337 SQLGYMFAALSAGV
+337 SQLGYMFAALSAGI

-387 KILEEK
+387 KILENK
-393 DHQTTNNNDNTHSN
+393 NSDSDNNKNSNSDN
-407 NNTHSNH
+407 SNH
-414 NNDNTHSNHH
+414 NNNSHHH

-439 MKITFFTFTIGFLAL
+439 MKITFITFTIGFLAL

-476 NYNLFFVLT
+476 NHMFFFALT

-493 FYMSRIWVISF
+493 FYMSRIWIIAF
-504 LKKITKNEHEQV
+504 IKKITKTEHEQV
-516 NNIDYNEL
+516 NDIDYNEI

-548 SIIAGIINLPF
+548 SIIVGIINLPF
-559 DFIIN
+559 DLIVN
-564 KHIFADSIKEVL
+564 KHLLTESIKEIFKGVL
-576 KNLIPY
+576 LE
-582 EHELHFNLVL
+582 EHELHFNIPL
-592 ALLSTGLLILGL
+592 ALGSTLLLFIGI
-604 ILAFIIYLP
+604 ILAYVIYYP
-613 ERKRVIPN
+613 ERKRTIP
-621 TLYEIYKILTKRYY
+621 TLLSEIYKILTKRYY
-635 FDDFYHIVSR
+635 FDDFYHIFSR
-645 YVIRSFSNLINFV
+645 YVLRSFGNLINFI
-658 DNLIIDGAVNKVA
+658 DNLIVDGAVNKVA
-671 NQFYKGSIISNKVF
+671 NYFYKGSIISNKVF
-685 NGLFYNYYLWIVI
+685 NGLFYNYYLWITI
-698 GLALSILVILFT
+698 GLALSILVVLFT

>member
-1 MIEIIAKLMPILPL
+1 MLEIIAKLMPILPL
-15 IAFFIVALIVFIFER
+15 FAFFVVALIVFLFEKT
-30 PKYSVQDLKEFSFYT
+30 KYSTDELKEFSFYT
-45 KKPKNK
+45 KKPKTK
-51 IKKEIYSGI
+51 VPKEIYSSI

-67 SFIFSVILAFNF
+67 SFIFTVILALNF
-79 LNKELQV
+79 LNKEFQV
-86 FNLFSWVV
+86 FNLFSWVI
-94 FENYQIN
+94 FENYKIN

-212 LISNGISLD
+212 LVSNGISLD

-226 KIEVVKMISILV
+226 KIEVVKMLSVLV
-238 PIGLMIAA
+238 PIGLMVAA

-296 EILGIKLVYI
+296 DIVGIKLVYI
-306 VGFIGAI
+306 VGFIGAV

-351 YGVIAAIFHLITHG
+351 YGVVAAIFHLITHG

-393 DHQTTNNNDNTHSN
+393 NHHNTHDTHNSTNNDN
-407 NNTHSNH
+407 H
-414 NNDNTHSNHH
+414 NAHH
-424 IDPNDIWIMGNLKES
+424 HMDPNDIWIMGNLKES
-439 MKITFFTFTIGFLAL
+439 MKITFITFTIGFLAL

-476 NYNLFFVLT
+476 NYILFFVLT

-516 NNIDYNEL
+516 NEIDYNDV
-524 QEIHKNIKETPLNMT
+524 QEIHKNIKESPLNMT

-548 SIIAGIINLPF
+548 SIIVGIINLPF
-559 DFIIN
+559 DFLFVN
-564 KHIFADSIKEVL
+564 KHIFSDSIKEIF
-576 KNLIPY
+576 KDLI
-582 EHELHFNLVL
+582 HNKQELHFNLMLVLSSTLLLVLGLVL
-592 ALLSTGLLILGL
+592 AI
-604 ILAFIIYLP
+604 IIYLP
-613 ERKRVIPN
+613 ERKRYIPN
-621 TLYEIYKILTKRYY
+621 LLSEIYKVLTKRYY
-635 FDDFYHIVSR
+635 FDDFYHVVSR
-645 YVIRSFSNLINFV
+645 YVIRSFSNLVNFI
-658 DNLIIDGAVNKVA
+658 DNLVVDGAVNKVA
-671 NQFYKGSIISNKVF
+671 DQFHKGSIVSNKVF
-685 NGLFYNYYLWIVI
+685 NGLFYNYYLWITI
-698 GLALSILVILFT
+698 GLALSVLVILFS

>member
-1 MIEIIAKLMPILPL
+1 MNLELIAILMPLLPL
-15 IAFFIVALIVFIFER
+15 FAFFIVALLVFLFEK
-30 PKYSVQDLKEFSFYT
+30 PKYSIDELKEFSFYIE
-45 KKPKNK
+45 KRKNK
-51 IKKEIYSGI
+51 LPKEIYSTI
-60 TILAILT
+60 TIFAIFV
-67 SFIFSVILAFNF
+67 SFIFTVILAFNF
-79 LNKELQV
+79 LNKEFQV
-86 FNLFSWVV
+86 FNLFGWAI
-94 FENYQIN
+94 FENYTIN
-101 LGFLYDN
+101 IGFLYDN
-108 LSIWVSLMVTF
+108 LSLWVSLMVTF

-200 LGDLGFLLALFI
+200 LGDLGFLLALFV

-221 IIELN
+221 ITQLN
-226 KIEVVKMISILV
+226 NMEVIKTLSILV
-238 PIGLMIAA
+238 PIGLMVAA

-283 YLVARVYPMFYYI
+283 YLIARLYPMFYNLD
-296 EILGIKLVYI
+296 ILGVKMVYI

-337 SQLGYMFAALSAGV
+337 SQLGYMFAALSAGI
-351 YGVIAAIFHLITHG
+351 YGVVAAIFHLITHG

-387 KILEEK
+387 KITHE
-393 DHQTTNNNDNTHSN
+393 HNNNNDNEHN
-407 NNTHSNH
+407 NNH
-414 NNDNTHSNHH
+414 NNNHHH

-439 MKITFFTFTIGFLAL
+439 MKITFITFTIGFLAL

-463 FSKDEILNVLLSN
+463 FSKDEILNVLISN
-476 NYNLFFVLT
+476 NYIFFFTLT

-493 FYMSRIWVISF
+493 FYMSRIWVVAF

-516 NNIDYNEL
+516 NNIDYQSI
-524 QEIHKNIKETPLNMT
+524 QEIHKNIKESPLNMT

-548 SIIAGIINLPF
+548 SVIVGIINLPF
-559 DFIIN
+559 DFIVN
-564 KHIFADSIKEVL
+564 KHLFADSIKEVF
-576 KNLIPY
+576 KDFNLAKK
-582 EHELHFNLVL
+582 ELHFNFGLALSSTLLLFMGLVL
-592 ALLSTGLLILGL
+592 AYV
-604 ILAFIIYLP
+604 IYHP
-613 ERKRVIPN
+613 QRKRIIPN
-621 TLYEIYKILTKRYY
+621 LFAGIHKILVNRYY
-635 FDDFYHIVSR
+635 FDDFYHLFSG
-645 YVIRSFSNLINFV
+645 YVIRSFSNLLNYI
-658 DNLIIDGAVNKVA
+658 DNLIVDGVVNKVA
-671 NQFYKGSIISNKVF
+671 NYFYKGSVISNSVF
-685 NGLFYNYYLWIVI
+685 NGFFYNYYLWITI
-698 GLALSILVILFT
+698 GLTLSILVVLFT

>member
-1 MIEIIAKLMPILPL
+1 MNLELIAILMPLLPL
-15 IAFFIVALIVFIFER
+15 FAFFIVALLVFLFEK
-30 PKYSVQDLKEFSFYT
+30 PKYSIDELKEFSFYIE
-45 KKPKNK
+45 KRKNK
-51 IKKEIYSGI
+51 LPKEIYSTI
-60 TILAILT
+60 TIFAIFV
-67 SFIFSVILAFNF
+67 SFIFTVILAFNF
-79 LNKELQV
+79 LNKEFQV
-86 FNLFSWVV
+86 FNLFGWAI
-94 FENYQIN
+94 FENYTIN
-101 LGFLYDN
+101 IGFLYDN
-108 LSIWVSLMVTF
+108 LSLWVSLMVTF

-200 LGDLGFLLALFI
+200 LGDLGFLLALFV
-212 LISNGISLD
+212 LISNGVSLD
-221 IIELN
+221 ITQLN
-226 KIEVVKMISILV
+226 NMEVIKTLSILV
-238 PIGLMIAA
+238 PIGLMVAA

-283 YLVARVYPMFYYI
+283 YLIARLYPMFYNLD
-296 EILGIKLVYI
+296 ILGVKMVYI

-337 SQLGYMFAALSAGV
+337 SQLGYMFAALSAGI
-351 YGVIAAIFHLITHG
+351 YGVVAAIFHLITHG

-387 KILEEK
+387 KITHE
-393 DHQTTNNNDNTHSN
+393 HNNNNDNEHN
-407 NNTHSNH
+407 NNH
-414 NNDNTHSNHH
+414 NNNHHH

-439 MKITFFTFTIGFLAL
+439 MKITFITFTIGFLAL

-463 FSKDEILNVLLSN
+463 FSKDEILNVLISN
-476 NYNLFFVLT
+476 NYIFFFTLT

-493 FYMSRIWVISF
+493 FYMSRIWVVAF

-516 NNIDYNEL
+516 NNIDYQSI
-524 QEIHKNIKETPLNMT
+524 QEIHKNIKESPLNMT

-548 SIIAGIINLPF
+548 SVIVGIINLPF
-559 DFIIN
+559 DFIVN
-564 KHIFADSIKEVL
+564 KHLFGDSIKEVF
-576 KNLIPY
+576 KDFNLAKK
-582 EHELHFNLVL
+582 ELHFNFGLALSSTLLLFMGLVL
-592 ALLSTGLLILGL
+592 AYV
-604 ILAFIIYLP
+604 IYHP
-613 ERKRVIPN
+613 QRKRIIPN
-621 TLYEIYKILTKRYY
+621 LFAGIHKILVNRYY
-635 FDDFYHIVSR
+635 FDDFYHLFSG
-645 YVIRSFSNLINFV
+645 YVIRSFSNLLNYI
-658 DNLIIDGAVNKVA
+658 DNLIVDGVVNKVA
-671 NQFYKGSIISNKVF
+671 NYFYKGSVISNSFF
-685 NGLFYNYYLWIVI
+685 NGFFYNYYLWITI
-698 GLALSILVILFT
+698 GLTLSILVVLFT